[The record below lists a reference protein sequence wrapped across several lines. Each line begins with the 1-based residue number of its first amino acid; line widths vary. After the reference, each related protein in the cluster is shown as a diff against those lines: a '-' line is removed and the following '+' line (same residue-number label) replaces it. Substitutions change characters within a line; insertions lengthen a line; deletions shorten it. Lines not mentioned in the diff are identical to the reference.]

1 MYNSYNDDNDDERNE
16 EISPEQSK
24 ALVERFRVEHKRGQE
39 VYYSEEEY
47 EHLLW
52 GLENERDF
60 ALGLVAAQQAVG
72 HHSYVASFKLR
83 EAHMLIHLDRFAEAL
98 EILENIEPLF
108 DFSEYQYPLTLAEA
122 LFRLGR
128 GEEATVML
136 RERLERATGDDR
148 IPYFYAIA
156 KVMTLDGNWDEAFV
170 NMEKVVSFDPQNA
183 DMLQQLRWMLEQSE
197 LWEEKGIPIYTR
209 LTEQDPH
216 SCLAWFGL
224 GSTYIELER
233 FEEAIDALDFALVI
247 DEEHI
252 PSLMDMGYALQMT
265 DDFKGALERYN
276 EVLALNEETPE
287 LHTCIGQ
294 CYEDLDDDD
303 NASRYYNIALEKNL
317 GDVEAHFGLGNCLLR
332 DFKHKEALLHYLMA
346 VELEPTGMEFCLG
359 AGDAYSRLGL
369 DQEAIE
375 FYTKAIHIEP
385 TSVEAWSSML
395 EHLLDCD
402 EYELAVQAADS
413 MYEHTQSAESMY
425 YSGLAY
431 LFMEQPKEAVAM
443 FQLALNEDYEKH
455 SILFDWID
463 NPSELPWLGYL
474 LEHYKP

>member
-1 MYNSYNDDNDDERNE
+1 MYNSYNDDDEERNE
-16 EISPEQSK
+16 ELSPEQAK
-24 ALVERFRVEHKRGQE
+24 ELVERFRIEYKRGQE

-60 ALGLVAAQQAVG
+60 ALGLAATQQAVG
-72 HHSYVASFKLR
+72 HHSYVALFKLR
-83 EAHMLIHLDRFAEAL
+83 EAHMLIHLDRFTEAL
-98 EILENIEPLF
+98 EILEKIEPLF

-128 GEEATVML
+128 GEEATKML
-136 RERLERATGDDR
+136 RERLEQATGDDR

-156 KVMTLDGNWDEAFV
+156 KVMTLDCNWDDAFE
-170 NMEKVVSFDPQNA
+170 NMEKVVRFDPQNP
-183 DMLQQLRWMLEQSE
+183 DMLQQLGWMLEQSE
-197 LWEEKGIPIYTR
+197 LWEEKGLPIYTG
-209 LTEQDPH
+209 LTELDPH

-224 GSTYIELER
+224 GSAFIELER
-233 FEEAIDALDFALVI
+233 YEEAIDALDFALVI

-265 DDFKGALERYN
+265 DDFKGALARYN
-276 EVLALNEETPE
+276 EVLALNEDTPE
-287 LHTCIGQ
+287 LYTCIGQ
-294 CYEDLDDDD
+294 CYEDMEEDEEATR
-303 NASRYYNIALEKNL
+303 NFNIALEKNL
-317 GDVEAHFGLGNCLLR
+317 GDVEAHCGLGNCLLR
-332 DFKHKEALLHYLMA
+332 EGKPKEALLHFLMA
-346 VELEPTGMEFCLG
+346 VELEPTGLEFYLG
-359 AGDAYSRLGL
+359 AGDAYSRLDL

-375 FYTKAIHIEP
+375 FYTKAIHID
-385 TSVEAWSSML
+385 TASVEAWSSLL

-413 MYEHTQSAESMY
+413 MYEHTQSAEAMY
-425 YSGLAY
+425 FSGLAY

-443 FQLALNEDYEKH
+443 LQLALNEDYDKH
-455 SILFDWID
+455 DILFEWID
-463 NPSELPWLGYL
+463 NPGSLPWLGYL